1 MHLAELIQIAGPLTF
16 ALLVC
21 LLAILKGGSAERI
34 GAIVIL
40 ANLIVGLG
48 VEAMGRSQV
57 AVLIDDAATAA
68 VLLAIAVRYTSLW
81 LGAVMLLYALQ
92 FALHAYYFV
101 LERPRD
107 VLHIALNNLDFLAVI
122 VCLAAGTVVAWRR
135 RRAVAA
141 PALG

>member
-1 MHLAELIQIAGPLTF
+1 MHLAEFIQIVGPLAF
-16 ALLVC
+16 GLLVC
-21 LLAILKGGSAERI
+21 LLAILKGGSAERV

-40 ANLIVGLG
+40 ANLIVGVG
-48 VEAMGRSQV
+48 VEAMARSQI
-57 AVLIDDAATAA
+57 AVLIVDALTAA
-68 VLLAIAVRYTSLW
+68 VLLAVAVRYASFW

-107 VLHIALNNLDFLAVI
+107 FLHVVLNNIDFFAVI

-135 RRAVAA
+135 RRQAAA
-141 PALG
+141 PAFA